1 MNATAAQLVTNVAAW
16 IEHEEA
22 ILLRLAKTVQL
33 NFDRIVVPIIGIGLA
48 IWVASLFLTVFV
60 RYGECSKMIALCSR

>member
-1 MNATAAQLVTNVAAW
+1 MNATTSHGVTNVAAW

-33 NFDRIVVPIIGIGLA
+33 NFDRIVIPIIGIGLCV
-48 IWVASLFLTVFV
+48 WVVSLFLTVFI
-60 RYGECSKMIALCSR
+60 RYGECSKMIALCSK